1 MFRFSIHC
9 FAVSVV
15 VLFFAMG
22 LLSCGGRKNIV
33 DVDELHRQDSLESA
47 MDTLQ
52 LIEEEE
58 ELPVAVDGLFDD
70 FFFTFVTNP
79 SFQMQ
84 RIEFPLPLMDG
95 DSARTVT
102 ENTWEEYNKFIYQE
116 EFSVIIEDDDDVLVK
131 NDTSVHRV
139 TVEVIDLHNAKANV
153 FTFRKE
159 KAIWKLSNIERTELE
174 DLHNGVFL
182 SFFVH
187 FMNDSVFQQKSID
200 EPLRVVTAK
209 DTEEDE
215 MVETRYEAKEW
226 ALLRH
231 EFPLPKKELVNIDY
245 GQPSNN
251 RRHKQLL
258 LQSMTDDLFMKLKF
272 HKYHSDWK
280 LIEIEN

>member
-1 MFRFSIHC
+1 MFRFAIHC
-9 FAVSVV
+9 FSVV
-15 VLFFAMG
+15 VIVLFCSAG

-47 MDTLQ
+47 LDTLQ
-52 LIEEEE
+52 LVDEEEE
-58 ELPVAVDGLFDD
+58 PPVAVDGLFDD

-84 RIEFPLPLMDG
+84 RIEFPLPVIIG
-95 DSARTVT
+95 DSAKTVSVDG
-102 ENTWEEYNKFIYQE
+102 WVEYNKFIYQE

-139 TVEVIDLHNAKANV
+139 SVEVINLHEALADV
-153 FTFRKE
+153 YTFRKE
-159 KAIWKLSNIERTELE
+159 NAIWKLSNIERVESEHLP
-174 DLHNGVFL
+174 NGEFM
-182 SFFVH
+182 SFFIH
-187 FMNDSVFQQKSID
+187 FVNDSTFQQKAID
-200 EPLRVVTAK
+200 EPLRVISAD
-209 DTEEDE
+209 DTEEDV
-215 MVETRYEAKEW
+215 MVENKYDTKDWMEIK
-226 ALLRH
+226 H
-231 EFPLPKKELVNIDY
+231 KFPLPKKELVNIDY

-258 LQSMTDDLFMKLKF
+258 LQSMTDDLFMKFKF

>member
-15 VLFFAMG
+15 VLFFAVG

-52 LIEEEE
+52 LVEEEE
-58 ELPVAVDGLFDD
+58 EPPVAVDGLFDD

-84 RIEFPLPLMDG
+84 RIEFPLPVMDG
-95 DSARTVT
+95 DSAMMVGSDD
-102 ENTWEEYNKFIYQE
+102 WEKYNKFIYQE
-116 EFSVIIEDDDDVLVK
+116 QFSVIIEDDDDVLVK

-139 TVEVIDLHNAKANV
+139 AVEVIDLDEAVANV
-153 FTFRKE
+153 YTFRKE
-159 KAIWKLSNIERTELE
+159 EAIWKLANIDRRELE
-174 DLHNGVFL
+174 DLPNGLFL

-187 FMNDSVFQQKSID
+187 FMNDSTFQQKSID
-200 EPLRVVTAK
+200 DPLRVITAE
-209 DTEEDE
+209 DTEEDV
-215 MVETRYEAKEW
+215 MVEKKYDAQEW
-226 ALLRH
+226 AELKH
-231 EFPLPKKELVNIDY
+231 DFPLPKKELVNIDY

-258 LQSMTDDLFMKLKF
+258 LQSMTDDLFMKFKF
-272 HKYHSDWK
+272 HKYHSEWK

>member
-1 MFRFSIHC
+1 M
-9 FAVSVV
+9 
-15 VLFFAMG
+15 
-22 LLSCGGRKNIV
+22 

-47 MDTLQ
+47 MDTLR
-52 LIEEEE
+52 LVDEEVEP
-58 ELPVAVDGLFDD
+58 PVAVDGLFDD

-84 RIEFPLPLMDG
+84 RIHFPLPVTDG
-95 DSARTVT
+95 DSTKIT
-102 ENTWEEYNKFIYQE
+102 TSDDWEKYNKFIYQE

-139 TVEVIDLHNAKANV
+139 AVEVINLHDAVANV
-153 FTFRKE
+153 YVFLKDE
-159 KAIWKLSNIERTELE
+159 SVWKLSNIERRELE
-174 DLHNGVFL
+174 GLHNGEFM

-187 FMNDSVFQQKSID
+187 FMTDSTFQQKSID
-200 EPLRVVTAK
+200 EPLRIVTAK

-215 MVETRYEAKEW
+215 MVETKHEAKEW
-226 ALLRH
+226 AELRH

-258 LQSMTDDLFMKLKF
+258 VQSMTDDLFMKFKF